1 MYNILHLALDVV
13 SRELVGFIPA
23 VTRDA
28 SADRAAIGDTI
39 YYPVVSTFTPGS
51 ITAAS
56 TGPTGSDMSAPAT
69 SATISKAYS
78 VPVYLTGEESKG
90 LRNSGSREAVLT
102 NAFAQA
108 MRALVNLIEVDLF
121 TVAYTNA
128 SRAYGTAGTAPFGT
142 ASDLSDLAQAMKILD
157 DNGAP
162 TSTRRLVLSTAALAN
177 LRAKQSVSLAA
188 AGSDEI
194 LRTGALGDILGVRV
208 GASGGIS
215 AHTKGTG
222 TGYLVDLTAGYAAGS
237 TTIHLDTGTNTILA
251 GDVVTN
257 ATTARADTNK
267 YIIGT
272 GGTGGEAD
280 YVLNSPGLKIAWVN
294 NDAVS
299 IGNSYTPN
307 LLFSQDAVFLACRAP
322 AVPEEGDAATDSIIV
337 TDPISGLSF
346 EVREYRQY
354 RQVAWD
360 VGIAWGYKAIKDA
373 HIATILG

>member
-1 MYNILHLALDVV
+1 M
-13 SRELVGFIPA
+13 VGFIPA

-39 YYPVVSTFTPGS
+39 YYPVNASYTPGA
-51 ITAAS
+51 ITAAT
-56 TGPTGSDMSAPAT
+56 TGPTPSDTSAPAT

-78 VPVYLTGEESKG
+78 VPVGITGEEMKG
-90 LRNSGSREAVLT
+90 TRNSGAYEAVMKG
-102 NAFAQA
+102 AFAQA
-108 MRALVNLIEVDLF
+108 MRALVNLVEVDLF
-121 TVAYTNA
+121 TVGYTNA

-142 ASDLSDLAQAMKILD
+142 ASDLTDFAQAMKILD

-177 LRAKQSVSLAA
+177 LRAKQSVPLAA
-188 AGSDEI
+188 AGSDEV
-194 LRTGALGDILGVRV
+194 LRTGSLGDLLGVRL

-215 AHTKGTG
+215 VHTKGTG
-222 TGYLVDLTAGYAAGS
+222 TGYLVDLTAGYAVGS

-267 YIIGT
+267 YIVGT
-272 GGTGGEAD
+272 GGAGGEAD

-307 LLFSQDAVFLACRAP
+307 LLFSQDAIFLACRAP
-322 AVPEEGDAATDSIIV
+322 AVPEGGDSAADSMIV

-354 RQVAWD
+354 RQVVYE
-360 VGIAWGYKAIKDA
+360 VGLAWGYKAIKDA